1 MSKGIFAG
9 NSYFID
15 FASVLMSDVQAI
27 FLLKILYSDN
37 FIRKIEKKTKNKSIL
52 ILID

>member
-1 MSKGIFAG
+1 MCKAIFAS

-37 FIRKIEKKTKNKSIL
+37 FIREIEKKTKDKSIP